1 MKKEK
6 SVSIE
11 NQISPLE
18 RGNRTKKIL
27 EALRYL
33 TDYSK
38 QARLL
43 TDFSPDIIAISM
55 QTKYSH
61 RLQKL
66 FELDAGRNLNLNRL
80 NEILS
85 DVSQYSDKILFGMI
99 SGIVSNE
106 TDVKKTVEAKGIK
119 VKTPSEV
126 IEEALTL
133 VK

>member
-1 MKKEK
+1 M
-6 SVSIE
+6 
-11 NQISPLE
+11 
-18 RGNRTKKIL
+18 
-27 EALRYL
+27 RYL

-66 FELDAGRNLNLNRL
+66 FDLDVGRNLNLNRL

-99 SGIVSNE
+99 SGVVNNE
-106 TDVKKTVEAKGIK
+106 AEVRKMIEAKGLK
-119 VKTPSEV
+119 VQIPSEV
-126 IEEALTL
+126 IEEVLTL